1 MKPEP
6 HHIAEYWANASVQ
19 QKLCT
24 TKLCMAESLAD
35 PCDSRIVHAH
45 TVPRSQLQKI
55 AVDGHVYSFSAA
67 PADLIRNEGKIVA
80 KKIGINK
87 FSTLNCFCAKHDND
101 LFAPIED
108 EPLAFTPLQLALL
121 HYRTLASEMYRKVT
135 AHASVTHHLDS
146 EKRKSAKARRPEV
159 IKMMEV
165 MAFGEA
171 LGIRDCGSAFGR
183 AEKNLFEQNF
193 GAVSALVVHF
203 KRMPT
208 VLTVAGFL
216 PQYTYRGERI
226 QRLGDPNSLC
236 SSVAFNILS
245 SQGHAALAMLW
256 FKDETSGKALAES
269 FIAQKSELLTTLAI
283 QTCFEHFENSCM
295 APVWWEGLHEAER
308 GTLSRRMQAAGT
320 PFEPH
325 RADSL
330 TYCGVT
336 FDQWDYDCHEF
347 INA

>member
-6 HHIAEYWANASVQ
+6 HHVAEYWANAAVQ

-24 TKLCMAESLAD
+24 TKMCMAASPAD

-55 AVDGHVYSFSAA
+55 AVEGHVYSFADG
-67 PADLIRNEGKIVA
+67 PADLMRNQGEIVA
-80 KKIGINK
+80 KKFGVNK

-108 EPLAFTPLQLALL
+108 EPLTFTPLQLALL
-121 HYRTLASEMYRKVT
+121 HYRTLASELYRKVT
-135 AHASVTHHLDS
+135 AHASIKDRLES
-146 EKRKSAKARRPEV
+146 ENGKSSRARRPGR
-159 IKMMEV
+159 IKLLEGMV
-165 MAFGEA
+165 FGET
-171 LGIRDCGSAFGR
+171 LGVRDCGSAFGR
-183 AEKNLFEQNF
+183 AERNLFEQDF
-193 GAVSALVVHF
+193 AAISALVVHF

-208 VLTVAGFL
+208 VLAVAGFL

-226 QRLGDPNSLC
+226 QHLGDPSSLC
-236 SSVAFNILS
+236 SFVAFNILS

-256 FKDETSGKALAES
+256 FKDETLGKSLAES
-269 FIAQKSELLTTLAI
+269 FVAQKPELLTTLAI

-295 APVWWEGLHEAER
+295 APVWWEGLREVER
-308 GTLSRRMQAAGT
+308 TTLLRRMQAAGT

-325 RADSL
+325 HAHGL
-330 TYCGVT
+330 TYCGIT
-336 FDQWDYDCHEF
+336 FDQWDYDRHEF